1 MRFPNKIISYSQSII
16 PCFPTVLSAIKEMPL
31 SPDVLYKK
39 TVKDFSDVGE
49 FVEALDCLYAMG
61 YIEYD
66 RKTGRLKN
74 AI

>member
-1 MRFPNKIISYSQSII
+1 
-16 PCFPTVLSAIKEMPL
+16 MPL
-31 SPDVLYKK
+31 SPDELYKK
-39 TVKDFSDVGE
+39 AVKDFSDVGE